1 MKESVKNISLVSL
14 TNLIN
19 LGFGLILFLAVATK
33 LPKEEFGI
41 YGLLTLLLVSFSKLI
56 DFGSN
61 SNYVTEFISKSRH
74 YLEELIS
81 FKIYAFVGSSLISV
95 LVLVLVNQIYD
106 LEIILS
112 FVLGLFFYGVNYTL
126 FALFQRDEEFIKASL
141 LNFFPAL
148 IKLGFGIVIFLNL
161 LTIDLKLAFMIFSLS
176 MCGSLVFLFFKF
188 KEFKNIKFRP
198 YIFHFVKNFYLAG
211 ISQTINESWSTIA
224 NQILKILK
232 SLADL
237 GTFSLAS
244 KLSNVFSLISYS
256 IYTVILTSNA
266 KRRRDEAGYNI
277 KESLILGL
285 FLILLAT
292 IGSIISPYF
301 FKIAFD
307 DKFDDSIIIFSI
319 LIFSQAFTSIHKFLD
334 NYFFVEEKS
343 KTLLF
348 ITTGKLVLFIILSIV
363 LTSSYGILGLA
374 FADLIVSAS
383 TTIFT
388 FSYIIS
394 TQRYKK

>member
-14 TNLIN
+14 TNLVN

-61 SNYVTEFISKSRH
+61 SNYVTEFISKSKH

-81 FKIYAFVGSSLISV
+81 FKVYSFVFASV
-95 LVLVLVNQIYD
+95 LATLVLVFVNQIYD
-106 LEIILS
+106 LEIIFS
-112 FVLGLFFYGVNYTL
+112 FILGLLFYGVNYTL

-141 LNFFPAL
+141 LNFVPAL
-148 IKLGFGIVIFLNL
+148 IKLTFGVLIFLNL
-161 LTIDLKLAFMIFSLS
+161 LTIDLKFAFIIFSLS
-176 MCGSLVFLFFKF
+176 MCGSLIFIIFRYQELR
-188 KEFKNIKFRP
+188 NIKFRP
-198 YIFHFVKNFYLAG
+198 HIFHFVKNFYLAG
-211 ISQTINESWSTIA
+211 ISQTINESWSTIS
-224 NQILKILK
+224 NQILRILK

-277 KESLILGL
+277 KESLLLGL

-301 FKIAFD
+301 FKLAFQ
-307 DKFDDSIIIFSI
+307 DKFDESIVIFSI

-334 NYFFVEEKS
+334 NFFFVEEKS
-343 KTLLF
+343 KTLLY
-348 ITTGKLVLFIILSIV
+348 ITTTKLVFFIILSII

-374 FADLIVSAS
+374 FADLIVSVS

-388 FSYIIS
+388 FSYIIN

>member
-112 FVLGLFFYGVNYTL
+112 FVFGLFFYGVNYTL

-348 ITTGKLVLFIILSIV
+348 ITTGKLILFIILSIV

>member
-14 TNLIN
+14 TNLVN

-61 SNYVTEFISKSRH
+61 SNYVTEFISKSKH

-81 FKIYAFVGSSLISV
+81 FKVYSFVFASV
-95 LVLVLVNQIYD
+95 LATLVLVFVNQIYD
-106 LEIILS
+106 LEIIFS
-112 FVLGLFFYGVNYTL
+112 FILGLLFYGVNYTL

-141 LNFFPAL
+141 LNFVPAL
-148 IKLGFGIVIFLNL
+148 IKLTFGVLIFLNL
-161 LTIDLKLAFMIFSLS
+161 LTIDLKFAFVIFSLS
-176 MCGSLVFLFFKF
+176 MCGSLIFIIFRYQELR
-188 KEFKNIKFRP
+188 NIKFRP
-198 YIFHFVKNFYLAG
+198 HIFHFVKNFYLAG
-211 ISQTINESWSTIA
+211 ISQTINESWSTIS
-224 NQILKILK
+224 NQILRILK

-277 KESLILGL
+277 KESLLLGL

-301 FKIAFD
+301 FKLAFQ
-307 DKFDDSIIIFSI
+307 DKFDESIVIFSI

-334 NYFFVEEKS
+334 NFFFVEEKS
-343 KTLLF
+343 KTLLY
-348 ITTGKLVLFIILSIV
+348 ITTTKLVFFIILSII

-374 FADLIVSAS
+374 FADLIVSVS

-388 FSYIIS
+388 FSYIIN

>member
-198 YIFHFVKNFYLAG
+198 HIFHFVKNFYLAG

>member
-198 YIFHFVKNFYLAG
+198 HIFHFVKNFYLAG

-348 ITTGKLVLFIILSIV
+348 ITTGKLILFIILSIV

>member
-61 SNYVTEFISKSRH
+61 SNYVTEFISKSKH

-81 FKIYAFVGSSLISV
+81 FKIYAFVGSSIISV

-198 YIFHFVKNFYLAG
+198 HIFHFVKNFYLAG

-292 IGSIISPYF
+292 IGSLISPYF

-348 ITTGKLVLFIILSIV
+348 ITSGKLTLFIILSIV

>member
-1 MKESVKNISLVSL
+1 
-14 TNLIN
+14 
-19 LGFGLILFLAVATK
+19 LILFLAVATK

-61 SNYVTEFISKSRH
+61 SNYVTEFISKSKH

-81 FKIYAFVGSSLISV
+81 FKIYSFMFASVTSTIVLIFV
-95 LVLVLVNQIYD
+95 NHIYD
-106 LEIILS
+106 LEIIGS
-112 FVLGLFFYGVNYTL
+112 FILGLLFYGVNYTL

-141 LNFFPAL
+141 LNFIPAT
-148 IKLGFGIVIFLNL
+148 IKLCFGVLILLNFI
-161 LTIDLKLAFMIFSLS
+161 TIDLKLAFIIFSLS
-176 MCGSLVFLFFKF
+176 MCGSLVFLIFKYQ
-188 KEFKNIKFRP
+188 EFQNIKFRP
-198 YIFHFVKNFYLAG
+198 RIFHFVKNFYLAG
-211 ISQTINESWSTIA
+211 ISQTINESWSTIS
-224 NQILKILK
+224 NQILRILK

-266 KRRRDEAGYNI
+266 KRRRDETGYNI
-277 KESLILGL
+277 KESLLLGL

-292 IGSIISPYF
+292 IGSTISPYF

-334 NYFFVEEKS
+334 NYFFIEEKS
-343 KTLLF
+343 KTLLY
-348 ITTGKLVLFIILSIV
+348 ITTGKLVMFIILSIV

-374 FADLIVSAS
+374 FADLIVSVS
-383 TTIFT
+383 TTVFT
-388 FSYIIS
+388 FSYIIT

>member
-95 LVLVLVNQIYD
+95 LVLVLVNHIYD

-112 FVLGLFFYGVNYTL
+112 FVFGLFFYGVNYTL